1 MHRVKQ
7 LAIFVED
14 RLGQLARTTRALA
27 EAGVNVRWVT
37 IATSDQFGIMKFLVD
52 VSDKAFQA
60 LKHQGFT
67 VTLNEVLAIE
77 VQDKPGG
84 LHDVAETLARHHI
97 SIDNASGFVIA
108 SRKKAVLILEVQDLE
123 KVEKLIRSKHLH
135 LVSEEEL
142 LRL

>member
-14 RLGQLARTTRALA
+14 RLGQLARTTGALA

-37 IATSDQFGIMKFLVD
+37 IATSDRFE
-52 VSDKAFQA
+52 A
-60 LKHQGFT
+60 LKQQGFT

-84 LHDVAETLARHHI
+84 LHDVAETLARHQI
-97 SIDNASGFVIA
+97 SIENASGFVIA

-123 KVEKLIRSKHLH
+123 KVEKLIRGKHLH

>member
-27 EAGVNVRWVT
+27 DAGVNVRWVT

-52 VSDKAFQA
+52 DSEKGFQA
-60 LKHQGFT
+60 LKNHGFT
-67 VTLNEVLAIE
+67 VTMNEVLAIE

-84 LHDVAETLARHHI
+84 LHDVAETLARHQI

-108 SRKKAVLILEVQDLE
+108 SRKKAVLILEVQNLE
-123 KVEKLIRSKHLH
+123 KVEKLIRGKHLH